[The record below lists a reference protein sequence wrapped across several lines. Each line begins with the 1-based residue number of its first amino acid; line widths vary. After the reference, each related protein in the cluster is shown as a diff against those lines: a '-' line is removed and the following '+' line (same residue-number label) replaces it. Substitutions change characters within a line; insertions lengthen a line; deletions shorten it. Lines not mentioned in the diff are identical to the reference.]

1 MQGCVAECAHFSHV
15 VDDDGGV
22 FRFWML
28 QQVPAGARQMKNTN
42 RKKLMF
48 VWTRYAHAA
57 AVKLEIIRGGIDCN
71 GYDGEVGHCG
81 HKRIR

>member
-1 MQGCVAECAHFSHV
+1 MAVADNCNAVVETVHV
-15 VDDDGGV
+15 ATAVV
-22 FRFWML
+22 VL
-28 QQVPAGARQMKNTN
+28 VPAGARQMKNTN